1 MKKILLASAA
11 AFGLFAAG
19 ATFSAV
25 NPAARPAIDIA
36 GENTGHYQNE
46 NARYAGG
53 NTGHYQDES
62 NKFAGGN
69 TGHYQDEGNK
79 FAGENTGHR
88 YNSNQR
94 YAGENTGH
102 NQAGQYA

>member
-1 MKKILLASAA
+1 MMKKIVLATVA

-25 NPAARPAIDIA
+25 NPAARPAISIA

-46 NARYAGG
+46 GARYAGG
-53 NTGHYQDES
+53 NS
-62 NKFAGGN
+62 
-69 TGHYQDEGNK
+69 GHYQDEGNK
-79 FAGENTGHR
+79 FAGENTGRR
-88 YNSNQR
+88 YDSNQR

-102 NQAGQYA
+102 NQAGQYS